1 MSKLGLGLAI
11 AFFTAAL
18 SMSGCMAPCGSCG
31 PIGSR
36 LGPVGPGCID
46 TNCNDCDGGSAC
58 TQHVAR
64 GPLDALR
71 NARRRMVCGSGC
83 GEAYVGEWISTPP
96 NTSDP
101 CCGNQFVGGATRCRP
116 FCWQPGG
123 LLFGLR
129 GMYGERF
136 CSGNQ
141 SSTPCPCGDNF
152 CDRRC
157 GMATT
162 TSWSEPMISDQ
173 VMSAPVMSAPVSSGC
188 SSCSA
193 NARPVQ
199 TRTVVSN
206 TQPATDRTTQQ
217 KVVAT
222 QKATG
227 RKAAK
232 AVVR

>member
-18 SMSGCMAPCGSCG
+18 SMTGCMAPCGTCG
-31 PIGSR
+31 PIGGAI
-36 LGPVGPGCID
+36 GPVGPGCID
-46 TNCNDCDGGSAC
+46 TNCNDCDGAC
-58 TQHVAR
+58 ASNQYVAR

-71 NARRRMVCGSGC
+71 NARQRMVCGSGC

-96 NTSDP
+96 YASDP
-101 CCGNQFVGGATRCRP
+101 CCGDQFVGGGTRCRP

-129 GMYGERF
+129 GLYGERF

-162 TSWSEPMISDQ
+162 TSYSQPVVSSP
-173 VMSAPVMSAPVSSGC
+173 VMSAPVMSAPVTSGC
-188 SSCSA
+188 STCSA
-193 NARPVQ
+193 NARSTQ
-199 TRTVVSN
+199 SRVVASN
-206 TQPATDRTTQQ
+206 GQPAADAATQQ
-217 KVVAT
+217 KIVAT
-222 QKATG
+222 QRATV
-227 RKAAK
+227 KKTAK
-232 AVVR
+232 QVVR